1 MKIRIRF
8 QTKTKRLI
16 CQSVRPRPH
25 KNLFSSENQPSNKP
39 SKLHLKKKQDS
50 QKITKVVVIH
60 ARVGMFVFNVLW
72 MFDSLFDAVE
82 AMFDFLVKNRESF
95 QLRQLASNS
104 FDRGMQTWT
113 SVFDTSRVFCYVLK
127 N

>member
-1 MKIRIRF
+1 MI
-8 QTKTKRLI
+8 L
-16 CQSVRPRPH
+16 
-25 KNLFSSENQPSNKP
+25 
-39 SKLHLKKKQDS
+39 
-50 QKITKVVVIH
+50 

-72 MFDSLFDAVE
+72 TFDLLFDAVE
-82 AMFDFLVKNRESF
+82 AMFDFRVGDRESL